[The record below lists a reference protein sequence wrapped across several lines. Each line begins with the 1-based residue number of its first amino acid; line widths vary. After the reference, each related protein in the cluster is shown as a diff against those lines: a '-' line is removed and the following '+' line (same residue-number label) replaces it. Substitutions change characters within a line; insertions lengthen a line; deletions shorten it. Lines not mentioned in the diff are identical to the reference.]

1 MPSVL
6 NGDKRIY
13 RRLNEQQ
20 KRLIV
25 YLRYASLEDF
35 NQAANKIGDIAL
47 YMRTPR
53 STVSQVLKK
62 FVEAGCDVSVF
73 TFKSRRFASVP
84 GALKRFL
91 LEPKTLKAWMPFNL
105 VERSR
110 VVRTL
115 WGFAIS
121 ADQLRRFYKLHGV
134 KYVTGKPTYH
144 AEVVHRNRLDGERLK
159 FATFM
164 GNVLRLSKP
173 LIYMDETTFNS
184 WQLKPR
190 SWQHPDHRNLHVRP
204 GARHSVTVY
213 GAIGLPLTAPVF
225 SFGGSTNQ
233 VDYRLFLRKIK
244 AHQKTTVR
252 GKPLLLFD
260 GHPAH
265 KTPETMRVVASM
277 FHPVLNVPYSCEL
290 NSIESFWSVAKS
302 NFNKLMLM
310 RKNEPLSK
318 RDFEAKVTKALTVV
332 PSAVTA
338 KILTANRRELRQ
350 LIRRAAEQEEA
361 EDD

>member
-1 MPSVL
+1 
-6 NGDKRIY
+6 
-13 RRLNEQQ
+13 
-20 KRLIV
+20 
-25 YLRYASLEDF
+25 
-35 NQAANKIGDIAL
+35 
-47 YMRTPR
+47 MRTPR
-53 STVSQVLKK
+53 STISQVLKK
-62 FVEAGCDVSVF
+62 FVAAGFDMNVF
-73 TFKSRRFASVP
+73 TFKSRRFESMP

-121 ADQLRRFYKLHGV
+121 ADQLRKYYVRHGV

-144 AEVVHRNRLDGERLK
+144 AEVVHKARLDAERVK

-164 GNVLRLSKP
+164 GNILRLSKP

-190 SWQHPDHRNLHVRP
+190 SWQHPGHRNQHVRP
-204 GARHSVTVY
+204 GARHCVTVF
-213 GAIGLPLTAPVF
+213 GAIGLPLTEAVF
-225 SFGGSTNQ
+225 SFADSTNQ

-244 AHQKTTVR
+244 AHQKVTVR

-265 KTPETMRVVASM
+265 KTKETMRVVASM
-277 FHPVLNVPYSCEL
+277 FHPVLNVPYSCEM

-310 RKNEPLSK
+310 RKDEPLTK
-318 RDFEAKVTKALTVV
+318 QDFLDKVTKALTMV

-338 KILTANRRELRQ
+338 KILTANRRELRR
-350 LIRRAAEQEEA
+350 LIKRAAEQEEA